1 MHVTI
6 FYMYLY
12 CFLPLETLWNIISR
26 AKRMQQF
33 IFDDQVN
40 VNNAL
45 NNCNISWVSN
55 MSNKVVTGQCQA
67 EDIKLHGLRVTI
79 LPFTIICRKCS
90 NKDKLGVY
98 VWHKQSKKTGE
109 MKMKV
114 AVSTQTWYLRN
125 LTLSA
130 TGARSLIENGEIG
143 ELKGID
149 WIRAIAQI

>member
-1 MHVTI
+1 MR
-6 FYMYLY
+6 
-12 CFLPLETLWNIISR
+12 FLPIETLWNIISR

-45 NNCNISWVSN
+45 NSCNISWVSN
-55 MSNKVVTGQCQA
+55 SSDKIVTGQCQA
-67 EDIKLHGLRVTI
+67 EDKKLQGLRVTI
-79 LPFTIICRKCS
+79 LPFSMICRRCS
-90 NKDKLGVY
+90 KKNKRNIY

-109 MKMKV
+109 MKMKM

-130 TGARSLIENGEIG
+130 TGGRNLMEIKEIE